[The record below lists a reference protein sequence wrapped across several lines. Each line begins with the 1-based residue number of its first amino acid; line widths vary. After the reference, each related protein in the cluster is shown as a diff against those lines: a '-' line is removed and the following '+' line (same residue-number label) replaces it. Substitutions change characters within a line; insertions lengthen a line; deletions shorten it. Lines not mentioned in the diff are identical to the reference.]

1 MKNYTRDG
9 NVLKLAFDERTSES
23 HYYEIDTDKLDSSP
37 VFVSVQEEG
46 VEIIQNTDSEM
57 NVVFLTDGQLQ
68 GVLQVFAVEALG
80 ADEDGQFD
88 FDFNPEGSTYQ

>member
-1 MKNYTRDG
+1 MKYTRDG
-9 NVLKLAFDERTSES
+9 NILKLAFDERTSES
-23 HYYEIDTDKLDSSP
+23 HYYEIDTDKPESNP

-46 VEIIQNTDSEM
+46 VEIIQTTDSEM

-80 ADEDGQFD
+80 ANDDGQFD

>member
-9 NVLKLAFDERTSES
+9 NVLKLAFDERTSQS
-23 HYYEIDTDKLDSSP
+23 HYYEIDTDKPDTDP

-46 VEIIQNTDSEM
+46 VEIIQTTDSEM

-68 GVLQVFAVEALG
+68 GVLQVFAAEALG
-80 ADEDGQFD
+80 VDTDEQLD